1 MTSGAGYGPHSLSTW
16 IHAEMRAQECSL
28 GGKVLPLPKGL
39 IASSQLRINKIDF
52 NFKYCLEN

>member
-28 GGKVLPLPKGL
+28 GGKVLPLPKGF

-52 NFKYCLEN
+52 NMNRL